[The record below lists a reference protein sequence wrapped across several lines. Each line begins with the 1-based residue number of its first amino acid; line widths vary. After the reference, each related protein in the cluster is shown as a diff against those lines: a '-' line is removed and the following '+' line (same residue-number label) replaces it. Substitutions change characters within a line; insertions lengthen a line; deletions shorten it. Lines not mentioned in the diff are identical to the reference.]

1 MARETA
7 IDARVIGATV
17 KIEICKKV
25 EKKFRLKASGALS
38 AIYARALEES
48 VRGVELTAKEY
59 REIAAE
65 TEANY
70 KKRMAKRR
78 ANKSTSK

>member
-25 EKKFRLKASGALS
+25 EKKFRLKASDALS